1 MDVNVVKFKKKVNV
15 VYYVDVSKVWEGY
28 VSFLRHPHL
37 ITILHVNIKKNN
49 KKDIKQIAKNAKI
62 ILVK

>member
-1 MDVNVVKFKKKVNV
+1 MYMFRRFEKD
-15 VYYVDVSKVWEGY
+15 

-49 KKDIKQIAKNAKI
+49 KKDIKPIAKNAKI
-62 ILVK
+62 IHVK